1 MRVITEEIVMSA
13 KTFEG
18 SVSVVKNTKDEIAL
32 KKDAE
37 GKYSV
42 TNASECYA
50 KMTELSKKL
59 KFPINK
65 YSLFIAKDGTE
76 PVMLANRFG
85 NPYIALLPKRGAGS
99 GKKNAVT
106 KLA

>member
-1 MRVITEEIVMSA
+1 MSA

-18 SVSVVKNTKDEIAL
+18 SVSIVKNTKDEIAL

-37 GKYSV
+37 GKYTV
-42 TNASECYA
+42 ANASECYA

-59 KFPINK
+59 KFPINT
-65 YSLFIAKDGTE
+65 YSLFVAKDGTE

-85 NPYIALLPKRGAGS
+85 NPYIALLPKRGDGV
-99 GKKNAVT
+99 GKKNSVT